1 MMIRRFLCHAFLA
14 ASLLGLAACG
24 ATPSKSAYFNR
35 GGPESLLDVSSE
47 VVNFGVTTPRELDA
61 LSDWI
66 TQDQPTR
73 AELYCEPGA
82 PRCNEAQ
89 KVLDLQGVPNTLIPS
104 ASNAVTLV
112 YERILARD
120 CNPSYVDNPGNYFN
134 TNHPSFGCAVAA
146 NMVQHVSDKQEFI
159 SPNLSDN
166 PLATRAVTDFHRAY
180 EPRPTPAPYSVESS
194 ALENV
199 SQE

>member
-1 MMIRRFLCHAFLA
+1 MMIRHSIYRTLA
-14 ASLLGLAACG
+14 ATALLALTACG
-24 ATPSKSAYFNR
+24 QTPATNAYLNR

-47 VVNFGVTTPRELDA
+47 VVNLGVSTPRELDA

-73 AELYCEPGA
+73 AELYCEPGS

-89 KVLDLQGVPNTLIPS
+89 KVLDLQGVPNSLIPS
-104 ASNAVTLV
+104 GSQAVTLV

-120 CNPSYVDNPGNYFN
+120 CSQTYVDNPGNYFN
-134 TNHPSFGCAVAA
+134 TNHPSFGCAIAA
-146 NMVQHVSDKQEFI
+146 NIVQHVSDKQEFI

-194 ALENV
+194 SLENV
-199 SQE
+199 SQQ